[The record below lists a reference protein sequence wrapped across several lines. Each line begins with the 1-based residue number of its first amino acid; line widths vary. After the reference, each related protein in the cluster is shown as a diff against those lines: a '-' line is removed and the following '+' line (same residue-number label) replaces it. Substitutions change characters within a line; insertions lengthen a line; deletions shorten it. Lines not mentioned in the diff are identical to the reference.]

1 MASSAS
7 QVLSRYITR
16 SATNERGSTEIHLSR
31 DLKLRYTEIVPMLS
45 GRGNRS
51 SITLLGRRRDNPS
64 KLDKILSRPW
74 EQGDAINIIWDGV
87 AG

>member
-1 MASSAS
+1 MANIFLPHDIRLTYS
-7 QVLSRYITR
+7 
-16 SATNERGSTEIHLSR
+16 EI
-31 DLKLRYTEIVPMLS
+31 IPVLS
-45 GRGNRS
+45 GRGNKATV
-51 SITLLGRRRDNPS
+51 TLFGRRRDNPS